1 MINIGLM
8 GLGTVGSGVYE
19 IINNRKRFFE
29 DEIGERIKI
38 KKVLVKNLNKNRNID
53 INDKLLTLNPKD
65 ILDDPE
71 VDIVIDV
78 LSEKEIAYDYL
89 KYALENKKH
98 VVTANK
104 AVVSSKMEELLY
116 LSKEN
121 NKAFLFEAS
130 VGGGIPIIN
139 SLKQGINADDIFQIQ
154 GILNGTTN
162 YILTKMYEKGISF
175 EEALKDAQDKG
186 YAEADPTD
194 DIKGYDTGRKL
205 AILST
210 IAYNQPVGLKFINCR
225 GIDEISIEDINE
237 FKKLKLVPKLIGS
250 SQRSD
255 NHIYASVEPLLVR
268 DESFFSNVKDA
279 FNIISLRGY
288 NTGELRFYGQGAGK
302 NPTANSVVLDVL
314 DIVKGTYINGKV
326 YKNRKISGDKYL
338 TFDGEYYLRLSSKDR
353 KDNNYLLNILNRYN
367 SKYRVIND
375 KESLIVILPWT
386 SEKLINKMINE
397 IKLNVED
404 IRYFYSGIYG

>member
-19 IINNRKRFFE
+19 IINNRRRFFE
-29 DEIGERIKI
+29 DEIGEKIKI
-38 KKVLVKNLNKNRNID
+38 KKVLVKNKNKNRNID
-53 INDKLLTLNPKD
+53 IDDKLLTLNPKD

-139 SLKQGINADDIFQIQ
+139 SLKQGIKADDIFQIQ

-162 YILTKMYEKGISF
+162 YILTKMYEKGICF
-175 EEALKDAQDKG
+175 KDALKDAQDKG

-210 IAYNQPVGLKFINCR
+210 IAYNQPVDSKFINCR

-237 FKKLKLVPKLIGS
+237 FRKLKLVPKLIGS

-255 NHIYASVEPLLVR
+255 NHIYASVEPLLVK

-314 DIVKGTYINGKV
+314 DIVKGTYTNGKV
-326 YKNRKISGDKYL
+326 YENRKISGDKYL
-338 TFDGEYYLRLSSKDR
+338 TFDGEYYLRLSSKDG
-353 KDNNYLLNILNRYN
+353 KDNNYLLNILNMYN
-367 SKYRVIND
+367 SKHKVIND

-386 SEKLINKMINE
+386 SENLINKMINE

>member
-19 IINNRKRFFE
+19 IINKRRRFFE

-53 INDKLLTLNPKD
+53 INNKLLTLNPKD

-326 YKNRKISGDKYL
+326 YKNRKINGDKYL

>member
-19 IINNRKRFFE
+19 IINNRRRFFE
-29 DEIGERIKI
+29 DEIGEKIKI
-38 KKVLVKNLNKNRNID
+38 KKVLVKNLTKNRNVDID
-53 INDKLLTLNPKD
+53 DKLLTLNPKD

-139 SLKQGINADDIFQIQ
+139 SLKQGIKADDIFQIQ

-162 YILTKMYEKGISF
+162 YILTKMYEKGICF
-175 EEALKDAQDKG
+175 EDALKDAQDKG

-255 NHIYASVEPLLVR
+255 NHIYASVEPLLVK

-314 DIVKGTYINGKV
+314 DIVKGTYTNGKV
-326 YKNRKISGDKYL
+326 YENRKISGDKYL
-338 TFDGEYYLRLSSKDR
+338 TFDKEYYLRLSSKDR
-353 KDNNYLLNILNRYN
+353 KDNNYLLNILNMDD
-367 SKYRVIND
+367 SKHKVIND

-386 SEKLINKMINE
+386 SENLINKMINE

>member
-19 IINNRKRFFE
+19 IINNRRRFFE
-29 DEIGERIKI
+29 DEIGEKIKI

-53 INDKLLTLNPKD
+53 IDDKLLTLNPKD

-78 LSEKEIAYDYL
+78 LSEKEIAYNYL

-139 SLKQGINADDIFQIQ
+139 SLKQGIKADDIFQIQ

-162 YILTKMYEKGISF
+162 YILTKMYEKDISF
-175 EEALKDAQDKG
+175 EDALKDAQDKG

-237 FKKLKLVPKLIGS
+237 FKKLKFVPKLIGS

-314 DIVKGTYINGKV
+314 DIVKGTYTNGKV
-326 YKNRKISGDKYL
+326 YENRKISGDKYL

-375 KESLIVILPWT
+375 KESLIVIFPWT
-386 SEKLINKMINE
+386 SENLINKMINE

>member
-19 IINNRKRFFE
+19 IINNRGKFFE
-29 DEIGERIKI
+29 DEIGEKIKI
-38 KKVLVKNLNKNRNID
+38 KKVLVKNLNKDREID
-53 INDKLLTLNPKD
+53 IDNGLLTLDPKD

-98 VVTANK
+98 VITANK
-104 AVVSSKMEELLY
+104 AVVSSKMDELLY
-116 LSKEN
+116 LSKKN
-121 NKAFLFEAS
+121 AKAFLFEAS

-139 SLKQGINADDIFQIQ
+139 SLKQGIKADDIFQIQ

-162 YILTKMYEKGISF
+162 YILTKMYEEGISF
-175 EEALKDAQDKG
+175 EDALKDAEDKG

-210 IAYNQPVGLKFINCR
+210 IAYNQLADLKFINCR

-237 FKKLKLVPKLIGS
+237 FKKLKLVPKLVGS
-250 SQRSD
+250 SKRFD

-268 DESFFSNVKDA
+268 EESFLSNVKDA
-279 FNIISLRGY
+279 FNMISLRGY

-302 NPTANSVVLDVL
+302 NPTANSIVLDLL
-314 DIVKGTYINGKV
+314 DIVKGTYANGKV
-326 YKNRKISGDKYL
+326 YENKKISKDEYP
-338 TFDGEYYLRLSSKDR
+338 TFDGEYYLRLSTKDKR
-353 KDNNYLLNILNRYN
+353 ANNFLLNTIDIYGI
-367 SKYRVIND
+367 KYKMINNE
-375 KESLIVILPWT
+375 ESLIVIFPWI
-386 SEKLINKMINE
+386 SEKLISKMVNK
-397 IKLNVED
+397 IKLSVED
-404 IRYFYSGIYG
+404 ISYFYSRIYS

>member
-19 IINNRKRFFE
+19 IINKRRRFFE

-53 INDKLLTLNPKD
+53 INNKLLTLNPKD

-326 YKNRKISGDKYL
+326 YKNRKINGDKYL

-397 IKLNVED
+397 IKLNLED